1 MKMIII
7 IIDDDDDSD
16 DYDISLLK
24 KDLEQKVAYLI
35 WLQKCINLSKLIS
48 EQFMQNTNFLLEF
61 VDKLW

>member
-1 MKMIII
+1 MKLIIN
-7 IIDDDDDSD
+7 DDDSD

-61 VDKLW
+61 VDKL

>member
-7 IIDDDDDSD
+7 IDDDDDDSD
-16 DYDISLLK
+16 DYDIWLLE

>member
-1 MKMIII
+1 MKMII

-24 KDLEQKVAYLI
+24 KYLEQKVAYLI

-61 VDKLW
+61 VDKL

>member
-1 MKMIII
+1 MKIII
-7 IIDDDDDSD
+7 IIGDDDDDSD

-24 KDLEQKVAYLI
+24 NLEQKVAYLI

>member
-1 MKMIII
+1 MKMII

-16 DYDISLLK
+16 GYDISLLE

-61 VDKLW
+61 VDKL

>member
-7 IIDDDDDSD
+7 IDNDDDSD
-16 DYDISLLK
+16 DYDIALLK

-61 VDKLW
+61 VDKL

>member
-1 MKMIII
+1 MKMIM
-7 IIDDDDDSD
+7 IIDDDDDRD

-61 VDKLW
+61 VDKL